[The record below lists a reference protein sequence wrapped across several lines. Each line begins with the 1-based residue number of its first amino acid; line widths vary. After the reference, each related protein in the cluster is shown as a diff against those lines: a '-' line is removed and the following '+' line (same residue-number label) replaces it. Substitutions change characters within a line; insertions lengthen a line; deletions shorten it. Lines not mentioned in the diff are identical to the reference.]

1 MNSERR
7 QTSRGDSGRA
17 LAQAA
22 QAYVQAHSAD
32 KFSLQAVADAL
43 FVNGSYLLRVF
54 KANTGHTLL
63 WYHNHVRCERAQ
75 ALLAKDGISISQIGE
90 EVGFVSS
97 AHFSHVFHKMTG
109 VTPTEY
115 RAARAAHG
123 AD

>member
-43 FVNGSYLLRVF
+43 FDIAEAA
-54 KANTGHTLL
+54 KTGEMPAFM
-63 WYHNHVRCERAQ
+63 R
-75 ALLAKDGISISQIGE
+75 
-90 EVGFVSS
+90 
-97 AHFSHVFHKMTG
+97 
-109 VTPTEY
+109 
-115 RAARAAHG
+115 
-123 AD
+123 